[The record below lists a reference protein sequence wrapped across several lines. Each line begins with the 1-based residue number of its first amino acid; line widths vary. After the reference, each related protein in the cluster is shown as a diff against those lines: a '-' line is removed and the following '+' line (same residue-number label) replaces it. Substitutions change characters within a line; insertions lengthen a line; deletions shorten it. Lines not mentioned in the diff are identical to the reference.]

1 MKYII
6 LIFGLLSVGTSVADT
21 DAVTEDEKRYLIK
34 IVQDL
39 KHLDELAAKA
49 SVEADPDARVTL
61 DYVALRHD
69 LQEIQRAL
77 EVHITK
83 PSRSP
88 RKLEALTLASNH
100 SQ

>member
-1 MKYII
+1 VKYLIMII
-6 LIFGLLSVGTSVADT
+6 GLLSVGNSVADT

-39 KHLDELAAKA
+39 KHLDEMAAKA

-69 LQEIQRAL
+69 LQEMQRAL
-77 EVHITK
+77 ETHITT

-88 RKLEALTLASNH
+88 RKMDALSLARKN
-100 SQ
+100 

>member
-1 MKYII
+1 MKYLIMII
-6 LIFGLLSVGTSVADT
+6 GLLSVGNSVADT

-39 KHLDELAAKA
+39 KHLDEMAAKA

-69 LQEIQRAL
+69 LQEMQRAL
-77 EVHITK
+77 ETHITT

-88 RKLEALTLASNH
+88 RKMDALSLARKN
-100 SQ
+100 

>member
-1 MKYII
+1 MKYIFMI
-6 LIFGLLSVGTSVADT
+6 IGLLCVGTSVADT

-39 KHLDELAAKA
+39 KHVDEMAAKA
-49 SVEADPDARVTL
+49 SMKADPDARVTL

-69 LQEIQRAL
+69 LHEMQRAL
-77 EVHITK
+77 ETHINK

-88 RKLEALTLASNH
+88 RKLERLTLAGKN
-100 SQ
+100 